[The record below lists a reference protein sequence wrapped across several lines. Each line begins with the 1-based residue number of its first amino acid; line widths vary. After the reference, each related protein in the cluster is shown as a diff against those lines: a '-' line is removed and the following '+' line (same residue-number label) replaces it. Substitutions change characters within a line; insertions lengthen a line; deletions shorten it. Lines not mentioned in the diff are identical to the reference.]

1 MSFLTSADL
10 RWAVDGRGQVTSDPR
25 EAMREGAGLPLGGQE
40 ETGGYKGYGLALMV
54 EVLCG
59 VMSGHKTKTTI
70 NVTQSWTVLTMLSP
84 RRHLGPAHPPV
95 GPL

>member
-1 MSFLTSADL
+1 M
-10 RWAVDGRGQVTSDPR
+10 DGRGLVTSDPR

-59 VMSGHKTKTTI
+59 VMSGHHTTI
-70 NVTQSWTVLTMLSP
+70 NVTQAGLC
-84 RRHLGPAHPPV
+84 
-95 GPL
+95 